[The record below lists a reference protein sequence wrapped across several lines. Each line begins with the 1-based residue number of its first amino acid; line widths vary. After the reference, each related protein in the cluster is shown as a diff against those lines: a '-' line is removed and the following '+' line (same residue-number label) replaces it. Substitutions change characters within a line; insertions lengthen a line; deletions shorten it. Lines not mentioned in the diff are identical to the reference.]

1 MDHDPAS
8 AIKVIVYYLINY
20 SAYPTINELQVVV
33 SLQEIEFLSL
43 DDLGNDQEREFL
55 LDCVRV
61 QAGAG
66 QPGAPGKPWTTP
78 KREAPSI
85 GLDFGS
91 ATEVFNSLQHGV
103 QLEQEQPQ
111 QHHGQQQQHIALPP
125 YMTGVNKFYI
135 FIKILKIKKKIN

>member
-1 MDHDPAS
+1 M
-8 AIKVIVYYLINY
+8 
-20 SAYPTINELQVVV
+20 QVVV

-125 YMTGVNKFYI
+125 YMTGVNKFFF
-135 FIKILKIKKKIN
+135 FIKILKIKDEN